1 MDTRKAVKTYHRN
14 LAIVLA
20 IIVAIFAAIPLV
32 VDKPYIINIFVLTFY
47 MSTLS
52 MAWNILGGI
61 TGQNSLG
68 LAAYM
73 GLGAYVCCLVVTKTG
88 MNPWVA
94 AVLDML
100 VVGVVA
106 GVIFFPSLI
115 LRGPYFT
122 LVSIAFAESIRQFII
137 NSEFFGRAS
146 GVGLPFGK
154 DSFAQF
160 RFTSKVPY
168 YYIGFIMMVGVYLIM
183 KKIGRSKLGFAL
195 RTIREDEDAA
205 AAIGINPTKY
215 KVIAVVISAIIAG
228 LVGFFYVSYIRYID
242 PDIMIQSKSTEIVLP
257 AVVGGAAY
265 IEGPLIGGLIM
276 THGDNNGLVL
286 PPKIAPIQ
294 VIVLPVAMHK
304 AGVLEKASELKDR
317 LVKAGLRVKL
327 DDSDNSMGWKC
338 AQYEMKGVPVRVEIG
353 PRDIE
358 AGQCVLVRRN
368 DGEKTV
374 VPLENL
380 EAAVSEQLAL
390 VQKGMFEKAKQNLDN
405 HIYEAHSLE
414 EAKQLQ
420 AEHGGFIKT
429 MWCGELECELK
440 MKEEG
445 GMSSRCMPLK
455 QEHLGDTCP
464 ICGKPARKMIYWGI
478 AY

>member
-286 PPKIAPIQ
+286 PPRIAPVQ
-294 VIVLPVAMHK
+294 AMVIPVAMHK
-304 AGVLEKASELKDR
+304 DGVLDAANALLDR
-317 LVKAGLRVKL
+317 LKAAGIRAQM
-327 DDSDNSMGWKC
+327 DDSDQSMGWK
-338 AQYEMKGVPVRVEIG
+338 AAEYEMKGVPLRVEIG
-353 PRDIE
+353 PKDIE
-358 AGQCVLVRRN
+358 RDQCVIARR
-368 DGEKTV
+368 DSGEKV
-374 VPLENL
+374 FVPLGQLEDKVRELLDAVHDGLYARAKRNL
-380 EAAVSEQLAL
+380 EENTYACA
-390 VQKGMFEKAKQNLDN
+390 
-405 HIYEAHSLE
+405 SLE
-414 EAKQLQ
+414 EVKEKMAQR
-420 AEHGGFIKT
+420 GGFAKT
-429 MWCGELECELK
+429 MWCGNLACEMK
-440 MKEEG
+440 MKEEAG
-445 GMSSRCMPLK
+445 LSSRCMPFE
-455 QEHLGDTCP
+455 QEQLSDVCP
-464 ICGKPARKMIYWGI
+464 CCGKPAKVMVYWGV

>member
-20 IIVAIFAAIPLV
+20 VIVAIFAAIPLV

-88 MNPWVA
+88 MNPW
-94 AVLDML
+94 
-100 VVGVVA
+100 
-106 GVIFFPSLI
+106 
-115 LRGPYFT
+115 
-122 LVSIAFAESIRQFII
+122 
-137 NSEFFGRAS
+137 
-146 GVGLPFGK
+146 VGLPFGK

-276 THGDNNGLVL
+276 IPLSELLRANFAAVL
-286 PPKIAPIQ
+286 PGINMLMYAVVLIVVIRFRPSGILGWYMNSKVKTFIDEKILKKPS
-294 VIVLPVAMHK
+294 LD
-304 AGVLEKASELKDR
+304 VLEEYELMAD
-317 LVKAGLRVKL
+317 
-327 DDSDNSMGWKC
+327 
-338 AQYEMKGVPVRVEIG
+338 KG
-353 PRDIE
+353 
-358 AGQCVLVRRN
+358 
-368 DGEKTV
+368 
-374 VPLENL
+374 
-380 EAAVSEQLAL
+380 
-390 VQKGMFEKAKQNLDN
+390 
-405 HIYEAHSLE
+405 
-414 EAKQLQ
+414 
-420 AEHGGFIKT
+420 
-429 MWCGELECELK
+429 
-440 MKEEG
+440 
-445 GMSSRCMPLK
+445 
-455 QEHLGDTCP
+455 
-464 ICGKPARKMIYWGI
+464 GK
-478 AY
+478 